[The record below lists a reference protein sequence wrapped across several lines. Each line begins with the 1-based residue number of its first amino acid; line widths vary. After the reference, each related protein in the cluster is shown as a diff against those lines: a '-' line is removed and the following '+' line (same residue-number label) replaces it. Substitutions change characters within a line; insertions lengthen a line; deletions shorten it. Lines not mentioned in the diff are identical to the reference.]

1 MLTSLWIGSAEK
13 STLLKTLL
21 KKSVAERASSQMHKP
36 EISHKLQP
44 ASKVISNCILEF
56 SSYLCNKI
64 ISPGNQFVMQFYI
77 VFIVIGYSSKVAK
90 EL

>member
-1 MLTSLWIGSAEK
+1 
-13 STLLKTLL
+13 
-21 KKSVAERASSQMHKP
+21 MHKP

-77 VFIVIGYSSKVAK
+77 VFTVIGYSSKVAK